1 MSNEVKNLA
10 DFRNFMYIIWK
21 HLNLPDPTH
30 VQYDIAHYMQTCPDR
45 AIIEAFRGVGKS
57 YIAVAYAVWRL
68 RLNPDTKIMVVSASK
83 QRADDF
89 SIFAHRII
97 TEIEICKD
105 MKARN
110 DQRWSSVAFDVAG
123 AKASGSP
130 SVKSVG
136 INGQL
141 TGSRADVIIADDV
154 EVPNNSMTQPMREK
168 LRESVKEFASV
179 LKPGGRILY
188 LGTPQTEMSL
198 YNILIPR
205 GYAIR
210 IWPATYPKIE
220 ELDKGEIEHIAPMI
234 EDKVRANKEL
244 EGHSTDPKRFDDD
257 DLAVR
262 RLDYGAAGFA
272 LQFLLRTA
280 LYDAERYPL
289 RLSDLI
295 VASCDRETA
304 PDRYIYGIFKP
315 ILELPNVGL
324 AGDKFYAPEET
335 IGRSNYDGIVMAI
348 DPSGRGQ
355 DETGYAVVAIHN
367 GFLHLLKLG
376 GIQGTGYSEDAL
388 TTLAMIA
395 KEFKVNYVVVES
407 NFGDGMYKALFEP
420 ILLKHHPCTIEE
432 VRHSTQKEIRIL
444 DTLEPVMSQHRLVID
459 PKVIVDDYNSVAHL
473 PPEKALQYMLFY
485 QMTRLSKDKACLA
498 HDDRIDVLAIAV
510 KYWTDILNI
519 DAQKETDKKKQ
530 DLLEKELQKIMDV
543 NSGVTRICV
552 DGTLNVHEGK
562 SWHSDFVRY

>member
-1 MSNEVKNLA
+1 
-10 DFRNFMYIIWK
+10 
-21 HLNLPDPTH
+21 
-30 VQYDIAHYMQTCPDR
+30 
-45 AIIEAFRGVGKS
+45 
-57 YIAVAYAVWRL
+57 
-68 RLNPDTKIMVVSASK
+68 
-83 QRADDF
+83 
-89 SIFAHRII
+89 
-97 TEIEICKD
+97 
-105 MKARN
+105 
-110 DQRWSSVAFDVAG
+110 
-123 AKASGSP
+123 
-130 SVKSVG
+130 
-136 INGQL
+136 
-141 TGSRADVIIADDV
+141 
-154 EVPNNSMTQPMREK
+154 
-168 LRESVKEFASV
+168 
-179 LKPGGRILY
+179 
-188 LGTPQTEMSL
+188 
-198 YNILIPR
+198 
-205 GYAIR
+205 
-210 IWPATYPKIE
+210 
-220 ELDKGEIEHIAPMI
+220 
-234 EDKVRANKEL
+234 
-244 EGHSTDPKRFDDD
+244 
-257 DLAVR
+257 
-262 RLDYGAAGFA
+262 
-272 LQFLLRTA
+272 
-280 LYDAERYPL
+280 
-289 RLSDLI
+289 
-295 VASCDRETA
+295 
-304 PDRYIYGIFKP
+304 
-315 ILELPNVGL
+315 
-324 AGDKFYAPEET
+324 
-335 IGRSNYDGIVMAI
+335 
-348 DPSGRGQ
+348 
-355 DETGYAVVAIHN
+355 VVAIHN